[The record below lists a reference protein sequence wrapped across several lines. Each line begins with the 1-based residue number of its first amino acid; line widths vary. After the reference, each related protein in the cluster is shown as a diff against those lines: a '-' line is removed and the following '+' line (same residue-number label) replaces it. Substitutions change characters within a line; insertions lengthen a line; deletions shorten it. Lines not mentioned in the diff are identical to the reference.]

1 MIELML
7 CALSLALAVRL
18 SGSRPRLGRILFGG
32 IVGALLSETVRRMT
46 QAQGLRALLGV
57 PIAALCMALADRQG
71 MARHPARS
79 LLSALAACGLL
90 GGMMTAA
97 AGATGSRRMGIA
109 AGLAAAVP
117 ISASLLRTRGSVSS
131 GPAVLRITANGR
143 TMRIPAIIDS
153 GNTLRDYL
161 TRRPVTVLA
170 AEPWRARLGFPE
182 EGEAVTGLRMLFADT
197 AGGRQRM
204 DCFIPDAAVLETQ
217 SGRQIIRIAAAFSA
231 GLSENAPALVP
242 GCAVGEQRSISEKR

>member
-1 MIELML
+1 MIELTL

-18 SGSRPRLGRILFGG
+18 SGGRPRLGKILFGG
-32 IVGALLSETVRRMT
+32 LVGALLSETVRRMT

-57 PIAALCMALADRQG
+57 PIAALCMVLTDRQG

-97 AGATGSRRMGIA
+97 GATGSKRMGIA

-117 ISASLLRTRGSVSS
+117 VCASLLRPRGGVPS
-131 GPAVLRITANGR
+131 GPAVLKITANGR
-143 TMRIPAIIDS
+143 TLRIPAIIDS

-161 TRRPVTVLA
+161 TRRPVIVVA
-170 AEPWRARLGFPE
+170 SEPWRARLGFPE
-182 EGEAVTGLRMLFADT
+182 EGEAVTGLRILFADT

-204 DCFIPDAAVLETQ
+204 DCFIPDAAVLETEQ
-217 SGRQIIRIAAAFSA
+217 GRQIIRIVAAFSA

-242 GCAVGEQRSISEKR
+242 GCLVKEQRSISD